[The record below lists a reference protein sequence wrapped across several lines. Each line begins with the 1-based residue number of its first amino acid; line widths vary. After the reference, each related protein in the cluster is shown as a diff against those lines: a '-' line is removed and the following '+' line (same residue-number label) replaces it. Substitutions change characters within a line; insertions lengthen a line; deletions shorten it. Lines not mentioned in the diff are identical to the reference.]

1 MRIATMILSLILMLV
16 VGAQSCA
23 VSLGDAALN
32 TKAAEQGGSIGLA
45 MAFLFLVGEPSRW
58 SFRSCPW
65 SPSSY
70 RASSG
75 SPVEGPPLS
84 AT

>member
-32 TKAAEQGGSIGLA
+32 TKAAE
-45 MAFLFLVGEPSRW
+45 
-58 SFRSCPW
+58 
-65 SPSSY
+65 
-70 RASSG
+70 
-75 SPVEGPPLS
+75 
-84 AT
+84 